1 MTTQEMGSTAGGE
14 SAGGPRERAVET
26 VAEVDAAAM
35 HVAGVAGDEAGR
47 VARDAKE
54 AARGF
59 FDETKTQLSEQATA
73 QQQRAAEALRTT
85 GDELSE
91 MSRSSSGGGLATGLV
106 RSLGDQS
113 KHAASWLEQREP
125 GDLVRE
131 VRGFA
136 RRHTGVFLVAALGV
150 GLVAGRLTRALLS
163 DGDGSGTA
171 SGSGSGAQGGAAP
184 ATPGGAAGTGG
195 ATGVGAGASMPAGT
209 GTGTGSSTGTGAPLG
224 GTPIGDSLAA
234 GASDAS
240 TVRRGMSRPDVPPT
254 GAGTQDE
261 WSPSGEAQR

>member
-14 SAGGPRERAVET
+14 NAGGSRERAVET

-106 RSLGDQS
+106 RSLGDQT

-150 GLVAGRLTRALLS
+150 GLVAGRLTRALVS
-163 DGDGSGTA
+163 DGKGADAA
-171 SGSGSGAQGGAAP
+171 SGSASGAQGGAP
-184 ATPGGAAGTGG
+184 RATPVGAAGATGTGG
-195 ATGVGAGASMPAGT
+195 ATGMGAGGAMPG
-209 GTGTGSSTGTGAPLG
+209 GTGAG

-234 GASDAS
+234 GSSDAA
-240 TVRRGMSRPDVPPT
+240 TVRQGMSRPEVPPT
-254 GAGTQDE
+254 GASTQDE